1 MDIVYDN
8 SNEKENS
15 EADFRDVINFR
26 LIFQ

>member
-15 EADFRDVINFR
+15 EADFRGVINFC